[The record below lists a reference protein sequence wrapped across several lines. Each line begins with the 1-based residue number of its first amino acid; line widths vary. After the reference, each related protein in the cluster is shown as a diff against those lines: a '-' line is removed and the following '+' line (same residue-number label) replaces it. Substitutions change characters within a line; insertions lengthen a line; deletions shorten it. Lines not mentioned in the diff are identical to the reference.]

1 MCASGRRVRGKQPAF
16 VLFRSASN
24 HYDSAGVS
32 VCRGHEPGH
41 GFDIWSRPL
50 SRFLEAT
57 IIANPSSGR
66 AKRHGLL
73 ATLRN
78 RLMEAGMS
86 VRTELTRHAGHAR
99 QLARA
104 ASERRQGLVVVVGGD
119 GTIREAANG
128 VIGTSTP
135 LLIVPSGTENIL
147 AKYLGIRANP
157 DQIIDIVEGGV
168 LFEMDAIQRG
178 DEHFLLVAG
187 IGFDAEVVRL
197 LSSGRNGHITHSCY
211 FWPIWRTF
219 WSYRHPQV
227 HVEADGATVFEGEGM
242 VFVGNVP
249 RYAIGLR
256 LLDSANSADG
266 LLDLCVFPCSAR
278 FTLVRHAL
286 AALRRSHVTGGR
298 AIYRQARRVSVRS
311 ETEVSVEMDG
321 DLSSP
326 LPASFSISPRSV
338 RLLVAADWHQ
348 PR

>member
-1 MCASGRRVRGKQPAF
+1 MPDRGI
-16 VLFRSASN
+16 
-24 HYDSAGVS
+24 G
-32 VCRGHEPGH
+32 
-41 GFDIWSRPL
+41 IWSRPL
-50 SRFLEAT
+50 SRFAEAT

-66 AKRHGLL
+66 ARRRGLVG
-73 ATLRN
+73 TLRS
-78 RLMEAGMS
+78 RLSELGIL
-86 VRTELTRHAGHAR
+86 VRTEPTRHAGHAR
-99 QLARA
+99 QLAKA
-104 ASERRQGLVVVVGGD
+104 ASEREGGLVVVVGGD

-157 DQIIDIVEGGV
+157 DQLIGIVESGV
-168 LFEMDAIQRG
+168 QFEMDAIQRG
-178 DEHFLLVAG
+178 DEHFLLVSG

-197 LSSGRNGHITHSCY
+197 LSSGRNGHITHSSY

-227 HVEADGATVFEGEGM
+227 HVEADGVTVFEGDGM

-256 LLDSANSADG
+256 LLDSANPADG
-266 LLDLCVFPCSAR
+266 LLDLCVFPCAGR
-278 FTLVRHAL
+278 IALIRHAL
-286 AALRRSHVTGGR
+286 AALCRRHVTGSR
-298 AIYRQARRVSVRS
+298 AIYRQARQVSVRS
-311 ETEVSVEMDG
+311 QVDVSVEMDG